1 MTSVPPIPP
10 SELSVRV
17 ARATAALGA
26 DGLDGLVLGVPE
38 NIHYLSGLDHWGYF
52 AAHVLILTRDGRM
65 ALVARAMERVTV
77 EAQVTNA
84 TFYGHPDTEELS
96 DHVHTALRDLGLTR
110 ARLGIE
116 LRSLFLTP
124 WHADKIRTGLA
135 VEWVDGSGLIDD
147 LRQIKSDW
155 EIACT
160 REAARAADLAT
171 LAATRVIRPGV
182 SDREVAA
189 EYHRVMILEGSEYPG
204 FGPFIRPTRRLGEEH
219 TTWQGD
225 TLRHGD
231 AVFLETCAS
240 VRRYHAPMG
249 RLVYV
254 GQAPEGAAKSAAISI
269 EAMAAIC
276 DAIRPGAT
284 AGEAYAAWHRVAAA
298 HGLGDYHRHH
308 CGYLVGLAFP
318 PSWTGGSAVTGLA
331 PGSTRVLHPGMVFHV
346 HAWFM
351 GTALTD
357 YFISNAV
364 VLTETGAE
372 VLTSRTPQDLV
383 LCG

>member
-1 MTSVPPIPP
+1 MSGLSPVPP
-10 SELSVRV
+10 SELSARA
-17 ARATAALGA
+17 ARATAALDA
-26 DGLDGLVLGVPE
+26 AGLDGLVIGVPE
-38 NIHYLSGLDHWGYF
+38 NIYYLSGLDHWGYF
-52 AAHVLILTRDGRM
+52 AAHILILTRDGRM

-84 TFYGHPDTEELS
+84 AFYGHPDTEELS

-124 WHADKIRTGLA
+124 WHADRIRAGIA
-135 VEWVDGSGLIDD
+135 ADWVDASGLIDD
-147 LRQIKSDW
+147 VRQVKSDW

-160 REAARAADLAT
+160 RHAARAADRAT
-171 LAATRVIRPGV
+171 LAATRVIRPGAT
-182 SDREVAA
+182 DREAAA

-225 TLRHGD
+225 VLHDGD

-254 GQAPEGAAKSAAISI
+254 GQAPEGADKSAAIAI

-284 AGEAYAAWHRVAAA
+284 AGDAYAAWHGVAAA
-298 HGLGDYHRHH
+298 RGLPDYHRHH

-318 PSWTGGSAVTGLA
+318 PSWTGGSRVTGLA
-331 PGSTRVLHPGMVFHV
+331 PGSDRVLQPGMVFHV
-346 HAWFM
+346 HSWFM

-364 VLTETGAE
+364 VLTEHGAE
-372 VLTSRTPQDLV
+372 VLTTLTPQDLIV
-383 LCG
+383 CA